1 MFERHFQRAMKYGA
15 RLLFLV
21 AVMLVLL
28 GFVDGVQ
35 EVKSYAR
42 PSGGDRST
50 WLYHLKSFWTGLSV
64 GWPPQTDFLQQT
76 ARALVGMSWLY
87 TLSSGGLFL
96 AAAVI
101 VDRFDRWLAE
111 GRQPPVT

>member
-21 AVMLVLL
+21 AVMVVLL

-35 EVKSYAR
+35 EVTRYAR

-64 GWPPQTDFLQQT
+64 GWPYLIGDVL
-76 ARALVGMSWLY
+76 RG
-87 TLSSGGLFL
+87 LSSATFPFFG
-96 AAAVI
+96 AI
-101 VDRFDRWLAE
+101 VVHRIDQWLASRAQ
-111 GRQPPVT
+111 GRPNDV